1 MTPPLCLPNPL
12 IDEVLS
18 LLGMTLDK
26 QLSLTLDIHATTLSN
41 IRHGR
46 REVSAPVILAFHDAT
61 GLSVRRIKELDA
73 LGRQEYQG
81 IDK

>member
-26 QLSLTLDIHATTLSN
+26 QLSLTLGIHHSTLSI

-46 REVSAPVILAFHDAT
+46 RDVPAPVILAFHDAT
-61 GLSVRRIKELDA
+61 GLSIRRIKELAA
-73 LGRQEYQG
+73 LGMEEYQG